1 MSLRMIINPHVIPRY
16 GRRVSAVI
24 RRKEHGWHR
33 DFTVVPECI
42 AFGTAFFI
50 RIILERLSDEMELIT
65 NRPKG
70 TQDVVPAEIYKWQ
83 TVEKCAA
90 DTASCYGF
98 KEIRFPTF
106 ENTALFKRSV
116 GDTTDVVQK
125 EMYSVT
131 AKSPANGKDP
141 DDFTLR
147 PEGTAGAARAV
158 IENGLLNEALPQKV
172 YYIISCFRH
181 EKPQAGRLREFHQF
195 GAEMYGSKD
204 ASADAE
210 VIAMAK
216 ALLEKLGLDN
226 VELFINSIGCPTC
239 RAEYHKALK
248 AYFESRKNDLCPTC
262 LDRLD
267 RNPMRILD
275 CKSPVCGDI
284 AKDAPVIL
292 DFLCD
297 ECSEHFE
304 KLKAYLAA
312 MDISFSINPKIVRGL
327 DYYTKTVFEFITNDI
342 GAQGTVCGGGRY
354 DGLIEQLGGN
364 PTPALGF
371 AMGIERLIMTMEKK
385 GSDFMEAPGCD
396 IYIGAMGEAAQAKA
410 VALVKKLRDE
420 GYHAECDVMGRGVKA
435 QMKYANKIG
444 AGFSMILGDNE
455 LDSGCARLKNMKSGE
470 ETEITLGKGFID
482 AFSNAVVSDMFD
494 GVMENLN
501 G

>member
-1 MSLRMIINPHVIPRY
+1 MSV
-16 GRRVSAVI
+16 
-24 RRKEHGWHR
+24 
-33 DFTVVPECI
+33 
-42 AFGTAFFI
+42 
-50 RIILERLSDEMELIT
+50 IT

-70 TQDVVPAEIYKWQ
+70 TQDVVPAEVYKWQ
-83 TVEKCAA
+83 TVERCAA
-90 DTASCYGF
+90 ETAECFGF

-147 PEGTAGAARAV
+147 PEGTAGAARAA

-172 YYIISCFRH
+172 YYMISCFRH

-195 GAEMYGSKD
+195 GAEMYGSAD

-210 VIAMAK
+210 VIALAK
-216 ALLEKLGLDN
+216 SLLGRLGLEN

-248 AYFESRKNDLCPTC
+248 KYFEGRKDELCPTC
-262 LDRLD
+262 LDRLE

-275 CKSPVCGDI
+275 CKSPICQGI

-297 ECSEHFE
+297 ECSDHFE
-304 KLKAYLAA
+304 KLKKYLDD
-312 MDISFSINPKIVRGL
+312 MDIKFSIDPKIVRGL
-327 DYYTKTVFEFITNDI
+327 DYYTKTVFEFITTDI

-364 PTPALGF
+364 PLPALGF
-371 AMGIERLIMTMEKK
+371 AMGLERIIMTMEAAGSEFVPAKK
-385 GSDFMEAPGCD
+385 CD
-396 IYIGAMGEAAQAKA
+396 LYIASMGEAAQKKA
-410 VALVKKLRDE
+410 AVLANALRSE
-420 GYHAECDVMGRGVKA
+420 GYFVEFDTMNRGLKP

-444 AGFSMILGDNE
+444 ATFTLVLGDNE
-455 LDSGCARLKNMKSGE
+455 LETGAAKLKNMDSGE
-470 ETEITLGKGFID
+470 QTNISLGDKFID
-482 AFSNAVVSDMFD
+482 EFSNSIVAEMFSGD
-494 GVMENLN
+494 ILGE
-501 G
+501 